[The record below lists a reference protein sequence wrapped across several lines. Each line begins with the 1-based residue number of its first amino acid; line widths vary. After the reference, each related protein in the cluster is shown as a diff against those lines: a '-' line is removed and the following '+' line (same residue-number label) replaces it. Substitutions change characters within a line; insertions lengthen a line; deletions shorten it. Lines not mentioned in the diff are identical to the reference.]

1 MADTTFDSAIED
13 AVPFNPTDWIS
24 KGRKV
29 PVPNDF
35 PTGLALYLVSLAEIP
50 IDVSRRHM
58 PGEALTVQ
66 AFLRHVLPARA
77 YSVVEV

>member
-1 MADTTFDSAIED
+1 MADVTSDSDIED
-13 AVPFNPTDWIS
+13 AVPFNPADWIS

-29 PVPNDF
+29 LAPNDF

-50 IDVSRRHM
+50 IDVSPYHM

-66 AFLRHVLPARA
+66 VF
-77 YSVVEV
+77 